1 MNHPAHASGS
11 DVLMTQRLILRR
23 WEQADAEDLY
33 RYASDADVGPIA
45 GWPPHKSIDES
56 RAVIRDVLNG
66 REAYAICLKEDG
78 RAIGAIELKLNG
90 HTDLTDRDDE
100 CEMGYWLGKPFWG
113 RGIVP
118 EAVTEMLRRA
128 FEDIGMQK
136 VWVGYYEGNSKSKR
150 VQEKCR
156 FRFQRKSEGVD
167 VPLMQEKRTGYVS
180 SLTKDQWQWDRLY
193 AAAAAVRKERRISDY
208 VTCGEVSA
216 AILSASGRIYTGV
229 CIDTCSTLGICA
241 ERNAIFNMITNG
253 EQVIEK
259 VIAILPDGSSGAP
272 CGACRELMVQLMP
285 EKYKGV
291 QIMMDYEA
299 ESVVTL
305 GELTP
310 AWWI

>member
-23 WEQADAEDLY
+23 WNQKDAEDLY

-216 AILSASGRIYTGV
+216 AILSGSGRIYTGV

-285 EKYKGV
+285 EKYKDV

-299 ESVVTL
+299 ENVVTL

>member
-1 MNHPAHASGS
+1 MNLPTRWPDSG
-11 DVLMTQRLILRR
+11 VLMTRRLVLRR

-259 VIAILPDGSSGAP
+259 VIAILPDGSSGTP